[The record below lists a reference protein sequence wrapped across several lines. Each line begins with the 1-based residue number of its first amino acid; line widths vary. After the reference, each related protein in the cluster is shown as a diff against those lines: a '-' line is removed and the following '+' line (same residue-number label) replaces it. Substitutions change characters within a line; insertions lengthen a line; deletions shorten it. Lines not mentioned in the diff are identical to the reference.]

1 MPSGHERGDRGAE
14 AQQQRRWS
22 LLPSGAEA
30 APADALAR
38 RMRDI
43 AARRGWGWPVL
54 AAAVASVGATVLAYF
69 HQQLDLSTYLLGGA
83 HASSN
88 DLFTVTYPTD
98 HLGFTYPPF
107 SALLFAPFA
116 HFPPRACEVV
126 FSFINLVALFG
137 MIVVSLRAVC
147 RALDKRTLL
156 WWGLA
161 LVLPVVLFDPV
172 RQTFLLGQ
180 VNIILALM
188 IVADLTM
195 DLPLPRGIL
204 VGLAAAIKVTPFI
217 LIPYLLL
224 TRQGRAG
231 IRAVASF
238 LAAALLAVVVNAS
251 TSWSYWTHY
260 IRDPQRAGMLSWIG
274 NQGVLGATERML
286 GHTVTTPTA
295 FVIVVSVGV
304 LGLLIATG
312 AYRRSSPVLGLL
324 VVEATESLASPVSW
338 SHHFIWMVL
347 LVAWL
352 ALAED
357 RPRAGEWYALA
368 LSVLLWAAPYWWVP
382 HGPAIRFAGRG
393 WLLPLGD
400 AYVLVFIVLLLGAA
414 VRVARPYAA
423 RTLRP
428 GRGALAPTGAGS

>member
-1 MPSGHERGDRGAE
+1 LASRLG
-14 AQQQRRWS
+14 
-22 LLPSGAEA
+22 
-30 APADALAR
+30 ALAS
-38 RMRDI
+38 
-43 AARRGWGWPVL
+43 RRGWGWPVL
-54 AAAVASVGATVLAYF
+54 SAAVAFAGATVLALS

-83 HASSN
+83 HATSN
-88 DLFTVTYPTD
+88 NLFTVTYPTD

-116 HFPPRACEVV
+116 HFPRRACEVV
-126 FSFINLVALFG
+126 FSWVNLVALFA

-147 RALDKRTLL
+147 AALDKRTLL

-195 DLPLPRGIL
+195 DLPVPRGIL
-204 VGLAAAIKVTPFI
+204 IGLAAAIKVTPII
-217 LIPYLLL
+217 LIPYLFL

-231 IRAVASF
+231 LRAVGAF
-238 LAAALLAVVVNAS
+238 AAAAVLAAAVNTS

-286 GHTVTTPTA
+286 GRTVATPTT
-295 FVIVVSVGV
+295 FVIVVTVGV
-304 LGLLIATG
+304 LGLLIAAG

-338 SHHFIWMVL
+338 SHHFIWMIL

-357 RPRAGEWYALA
+357 RPRYGVWCALA
-368 LSVLLWAAPYWWVP
+368 VSVLLWAAPYWWVP
-382 HGPAIRFAGRG
+382 HGPSVRFAGRG
-393 WLLPLGD
+393 WLIPLGD
-400 AYVLVFIVLLLGAA
+400 AYALVFIVLLVGAA
-414 VRVARPYAA
+414 LRVGRSTLERPFRVGR
-423 RTLRP
+423 RTM
-428 GRGALAPTGAGS
+428 APTGAGS

>member
-1 MPSGHERGDRGAE
+1 MV
-14 AQQQRRWS
+14 
-22 LLPSGAEA
+22 
-30 APADALAR
+30 ALASK
-38 RMRDI
+38 
-43 AARRGWGWPVL
+43 RGWGWPVL
-54 AAAVASVGATVLAYF
+54 SAAVAFAGATLLALL

-98 HLGFTYPPF
+98 NLGFTYPPF

-116 HFPPRACEVV
+116 HFPPRVCEVA
-126 FSFINLVALFG
+126 FSWINLAALFAL
-137 MIVVSLRAVC
+137 IAVCLRAVC
-147 RALDKRTLL
+147 AALDKRTVL
-156 WWGLA
+156 WWSLA

-204 VGLAAAIKVTPFI
+204 VGLAAAIKVTPVI
-217 LIPYLLL
+217 LIPYLFL

-231 IRAVASF
+231 VRAVAAF
-238 LAAALLAVVVNAS
+238 VVAAALALAVNAS

-274 NQGVLGATERML
+274 NQGILGAAERML
-286 GHTVTTPTA
+286 GHTVSTPTT
-295 FVIVVSVGV
+295 FVIVFGVGT
-304 LGLLIATG
+304 LGLLIAAG

-357 RPRAGEWYALA
+357 RPRSGEWLA
-368 LSVLLWAAPYWWVP
+368 GAVAVLLWAAPYWWVP
-382 HGPAIRFAGRG
+382 HGPAVRFAGRG
-393 WLLPLGD
+393 WLIPLAD
-400 AYVLVFIVLLLGAA
+400 IDVLVFVVLLVGAA
-414 VRVARPYAA
+414 VRVVRSTLERPV
-423 RTLRP
+423 RL
-428 GRGALAPTGAGS
+428 GRRAMAPTGAGS

>member
-1 MPSGHERGDRGAE
+1 M
-14 AQQQRRWS
+14 QRRR
-22 LLPSGAEA
+22 LLPMSSLAVGR
-30 APADALAR
+30 DALALR
-38 RMRDI
+38 LGAV
-43 AARRGWGWPVL
+43 AADRGWGWP
-54 AAAVASVGATVLAYF
+54 AASAAVAFVGATVLAVF

-116 HFPPRACEVV
+116 HFPLRATEVL
-126 FSFINLVALFG
+126 FSWVNLAALFG
-137 MIVVSLRAVC
+137 IIVVSLRAVC
-147 RALDKRTLL
+147 TALDKRTIL

-161 LVLPVVLFDPV
+161 LVLPVLLFDPV

-188 IVADLTM
+188 IVADLTL
-195 DLPLPRGIL
+195 DLPIPRGIL
-204 VGLAAAIKVTPFI
+204 VGLAAAIKVTPII
-217 LIPYLLL
+217 LIPYLFL
-224 TRQGRAG
+224 TRQGRSGMRAIAAFAG
-231 IRAVASF
+231 
-238 LAAALLAVVVNAS
+238 AALLATAFNVS

-260 IRDPQRAGMLSWIG
+260 IRDPERAGMLSWIG

-286 GHTVTTPTA
+286 GHTVSTPTT
-295 FVIVVSVGV
+295 FVIVVGVGV
-304 LGLLIATG
+304 VGLVLAAG

-357 RPRAGEWYALA
+357 RPRYGEWYALGTA
-368 LSVLLWAAPYWWVP
+368 VLLWAAPYWWVP
-382 HGPAIRFAGRG
+382 HGPAVQFAGRG
-393 WLLPLGD
+393 WLSPVGD
-400 AYVLVFIVLLLGAA
+400 AYVLVFIVLLLGTA
-414 VRVARPYAA
+414 VRVGRSYVERPVRLGR
-423 RTLRP
+423 RTM
-428 GRGALAPTGAGS
+428 APSGAGS

>member
-1 MPSGHERGDRGAE
+1 MATDGLAER
-14 AQQQRRWS
+14 
-22 LLPSGAEA
+22 
-30 APADALAR
+30 
-38 RMRDI
+38 MHTI
-43 AARRGWGWPVL
+43 AASRGWAWPAL
-54 AAAVASVGATVLAYF
+54 SAAVAFVGATGLAF
-69 HQQLDLSTYLLGGA
+69 LHQQLDLSTYLLGGA
-83 HASSN
+83 HAVSN

-116 HFPPRACEVV
+116 HFPQRACEVV
-126 FSFINLVALFG
+126 FSWVNLAALFG
-137 MIVVSLRAVC
+137 LLVVSLRAVG
-147 RALDKRTLL
+147 ASLQKRTIL
-156 WWGLA
+156 WWALA

-204 VGLAAAIKVTPFI
+204 VGLAAAIKVTPII
-217 LIPYLLL
+217 LIPYLFL
-224 TRQGRAG
+224 TRQGRSG
-231 IRAVASF
+231 LRAIASF
-238 LAAALLAVVVNAS
+238 CAAALLAAAFNAS

-274 NQGVLGATERML
+274 NQGVLGAAERLL
-286 GHTVTTPTA
+286 GHTVTTPTS
-295 FVIVVSVGV
+295 FVIVITVGV

-357 RPRAGEWYALA
+357 RPRYGEWWALGVA
-368 LSVLLWAAPYWWVP
+368 VLLWAAPYWWVP
-382 HGPAIRFAGRG
+382 HGPGVRFAGRG
-393 WLLPLGD
+393 WLTPVGD
-400 AYVLVFIVLLLGAA
+400 ADVLVFVVLLVGAA
-414 VRVARPYAA
+414 VRVVRATLERPQRA
-423 RTLRP
+423 
-428 GRGALAPTGAGS
+428 GRRAMAPSGAGS

>member
-1 MPSGHERGDRGAE
+1 MTGD
-14 AQQQRRWS
+14 S
-22 LLPSGAEA
+22 LALRL
-30 APADALAR
+30 DAVASC
-38 RMRDI
+38 
-43 AARRGWGWPVL
+43 RGWGWPVL
-54 AAAVASVGATVLAYF
+54 SAAVAFAGATVLALS

-83 HASSN
+83 HATSDN
-88 DLFTVTYPTD
+88 LFTVTYPTD

-116 HFPPRACEVV
+116 HFPLRACEVA
-126 FSFINLVALFG
+126 FSWLNLAALFAL
-137 MIVVSLRAVC
+137 IVVSLRAVG
-147 RALDKRTLL
+147 ATLEKRTTL

-195 DLPLPRGIL
+195 DLPLPRGVL
-204 VGLAAAIKVTPFI
+204 VGLAAAIKVTPII
-217 LIPYLLL
+217 LIPYLFL

-231 IRAVASF
+231 LRAGGAFV
-238 LAAALLAVVVNAS
+238 AAAVFAAAVNTS

-274 NQGVLGATERML
+274 NQGVLGAAERLL
-286 GHTVTTPTA
+286 GRTVATPTT

-304 LGLLIATG
+304 LGLLIAAG

-357 RPRAGEWYALA
+357 RPRYGEWYALA
-368 LSVLLWAAPYWWVP
+368 VSVLLWAAPYWWVP
-382 HGPAIRFAGRG
+382 HGPEVRFAGRG
-393 WLLPLGD
+393 WLTPVGD
-400 AYVLVFIVLLLGAA
+400 AYVLVFIVLLVGAA
-414 VRVARPYAA
+414 LRVGRSTLVRP
-423 RTLRP
+423 LRL
-428 GRGALAPTGAGS
+428 GRRAMAPTGAGS

>member
-1 MPSGHERGDRGAE
+1 MSG
-14 AQQQRRWS
+14 
-22 LLPSGAEA
+22 
-30 APADALAR
+30 DALAG
-38 RMRDI
+38 RMGTL
-43 AARRGWGWPVL
+43 AANRGWGWPAL
-54 AAAVASVGATVLAYF
+54 AAGVAFVGATVLALF
-69 HQQLDLSTYLLGGA
+69 HRQLDLSTYLLGGA
-83 HASSN
+83 HAWSN

-116 HFPPRACEVV
+116 HFTTLVDEVG
-126 FSFINLVALFG
+126 FSWINLAALFG
-137 MIVVSLRAVC
+137 MIVVSLKAVC
-147 RALDKRTLL
+147 RTLDKRTLL

-161 LVLPVVLFDPV
+161 LVLPVLLFDPV

-204 VGLAAAIKVTPFI
+204 VGLAAAIKVTPI
-217 LIPYLLL
+217 IVIPYLFL

-231 IRAVASF
+231 LRASGSF
-238 LAAALLAVVVNAS
+238 LLAAALAVAVNAS

-274 NQGVLGATERML
+274 NQGILGATERML
-286 GHTVTTPTA
+286 GHVVSTPTT

-304 LGLLIATG
+304 VGLLIAAG
-312 AYRRSSPVLGLL
+312 AYRCSSPVLGLL

-357 RPRAGEWYALA
+357 RPRAGEWYALGVA
-368 LSVLLWAAPYWWVP
+368 ALLWAAPYWWVP
-382 HGPAIRFAGRG
+382 HGPAVRFAGRG
-393 WLLPLGD
+393 WLLPVGD
-400 AYVLVFIVLLLGAA
+400 AYALVFLVLLIGAA
-414 VRVARPYAA
+414 VRVARSSLDRPLRLGR
-423 RTLRP
+423 RTI
-428 GRGALAPTGAGS
+428 APSGAGASAGS

>member
-1 MPSGHERGDRGAE
+1 MG
-14 AQQQRRWS
+14 
-22 LLPSGAEA
+22 
-30 APADALAR
+30 ALAS
-38 RMRDI
+38 
-43 AARRGWGWPVL
+43 RRGWGWPVL
-54 AAAVASVGATVLAYF
+54 SAAVAFAGATVLALS

-83 HASSN
+83 HATSN
-88 DLFTVTYPTD
+88 NLFTVTYPTD

-126 FSFINLVALFG
+126 FSWVNLGALFAI
-137 MIVVSLRAVC
+137 IVVSLRAVC
-147 RALDKRTLL
+147 AALDKRTLL

-195 DLPLPRGIL
+195 DLPVPRGIL
-204 VGLAAAIKVTPFI
+204 IGLAAAIKVTPII
-217 LIPYLLL
+217 LIPYLFL

-231 IRAVASF
+231 LRAVGAF
-238 LAAALLAVVVNAS
+238 AAAAVLAAAVNTS

-286 GHTVTTPTA
+286 GRTVATPTT
-295 FVIVVSVGV
+295 FVIVVTVGV
-304 LGLLIATG
+304 LGLLIAAG

-338 SHHFIWMVL
+338 SHHFIWMIL

-357 RPRAGEWYALA
+357 RPRYGVWYALA
-368 LSVLLWAAPYWWVP
+368 VSVLLWAAPYWWVP
-382 HGPAIRFAGRG
+382 HGPSVRFAGRG
-393 WLLPLGD
+393 WLIPLGD
-400 AYVLVFIVLLLGAA
+400 AYALVFIVLLVGAA
-414 VRVARPYAA
+414 LRVGRTTLERPLRVGR
-423 RTLRP
+423 RTM
-428 GRGALAPTGAGS
+428 APTGAGS

>member
-1 MPSGHERGDRGAE
+1 LALRLGA
-14 AQQQRRWS
+14 
-22 LLPSGAEA
+22 
-30 APADALAR
+30 
-38 RMRDI
+38 I
-43 AARRGWGWPVL
+43 ASSRGWGWPAL
-54 AAAVASVGATVLAYF
+54 SAAVAFVGATALALF

-88 DLFTVTYPTD
+88 NLFTVTYPTD

-116 HFPPRACEVV
+116 HFPLRACEVV
-126 FSFINLVALFG
+126 FSWVNLVALFA
-137 MIVVSLRAVC
+137 MIVVSLRAVS
-147 RALDKRTLL
+147 ATLEKRTVL
-156 WWGLA
+156 WWGVA
-161 LVLPVVLFDPV
+161 LVLPVLLFDPV

-204 VGLAAAIKVTPFI
+204 VGLAAAIKVTPII
-217 LIPYLLL
+217 LIPYLFL

-231 IRAVASF
+231 LRAIAAF
-238 LAAALLAVVVNAS
+238 AGAALLAAAINAS

-286 GHTVTTPTA
+286 GRTVATPTT
-295 FVIVVSVGV
+295 FVIVVTVGV
-304 LGLLIATG
+304 VGLAIAAG

-338 SHHFIWMVL
+338 SHHFIWLIL

-357 RPRAGEWYALA
+357 RPRYGEWYAVA
-368 LSVLLWAAPYWWVP
+368 VAVLLWAAPYWWVP
-382 HGPAIRFAGRG
+382 HGPDVRFAGRG
-393 WLLPLGD
+393 WLIPLGD
-400 AYVLVFIVLLLGAA
+400 AYALVFVALLVGAA
-414 VRVARPYAA
+414 VRVVRSNLERP
-423 RTLRP
+423 LRL
-428 GRGALAPTGAGS
+428 GRRAMAPTGAGS

>member
-1 MPSGHERGDRGAE
+1 MSG
-14 AQQQRRWS
+14 
-22 LLPSGAEA
+22 
-30 APADALAR
+30 DALAG
-38 RMRDI
+38 RMGAI
-43 AARRGWGWPVL
+43 ATRHGWAWPAL
-54 AAAVASVGATVLAYF
+54 AASVAFVGTTVLAVF
-69 HQQLDLSTYLLGGA
+69 HRQLDLSTYLLGGA
-83 HASSN
+83 HAWSN

-116 HFPPRACEVV
+116 HFPTVV
-126 FSFINLVALFG
+126 DEIGFSWINLAALFA

-147 RALDKRTLL
+147 RSLDKRTLL

-161 LVLPVVLFDPV
+161 LVLPVLLFDPV

-204 VGLAAAIKVTPFI
+204 VGLAGAIKVTPII
-217 LIPYLLL
+217 LIPYLFL
-224 TRQGRAG
+224 TRQGRSG
-231 IRAVASF
+231 LRAIASF
-238 LAAALLAVVVNAS
+238 LAAAALAVAVNPS

-274 NQGVLGATERML
+274 NQGILGATERQL
-286 GHTVTTPTA
+286 GHVVSTPTT

-304 LGLLIATG
+304 VGLLIAAG
-312 AYRRSSPVLGLL
+312 AYRCSSPVLGLL

-357 RPRAGEWYALA
+357 RPRAGEWYALGVA
-368 LSVLLWAAPYWWVP
+368 ALLWAAPYWWVP
-382 HGPAIRFAGRG
+382 HGPAVRFAGRG
-393 WLLPLGD
+393 WLLPVGD
-400 AYVLVFIVLLLGAA
+400 AYVLVFIVLLIGAA
-414 VRVARPYAA
+414 VRVART
-423 RTLRP
+423 TLERP
-428 GRGALAPTGAGS
+428 LRLGRRAIAPSGAGAGS

>member
-1 MPSGHERGDRGAE
+1 MPGDSLALRLGA
-14 AQQQRRWS
+14 
-22 LLPSGAEA
+22 
-30 APADALAR
+30 
-38 RMRDI
+38 I
-43 AARRGWGWPVL
+43 ASSRGWGWPAL
-54 AAAVASVGATVLAYF
+54 SAAVAFAGATALALV

-88 DLFTVTYPTD
+88 NLFTVTYPTD

-116 HFPPRACEVV
+116 HFPLRACEVV
-126 FSFINLVALFG
+126 FSWVNLGALFA
-137 MIVVSLRAVC
+137 MIVVSLRAVSTT
-147 RALDKRTLL
+147 LGKRTVL

-204 VGLAAAIKVTPFI
+204 VGLAAAIKVTPII
-217 LIPYLLL
+217 LIPYLFL
-224 TRQGRAG
+224 TRQGRSGLRAIAAFAG
-231 IRAVASF
+231 AAV
-238 LAAALLAVVVNAS
+238 LAAAFNAS

-286 GHTVTTPTA
+286 GRTVATPTT
-295 FVIVVSVGV
+295 FVIVVTVGV
-304 LGLLIATG
+304 LGLLIAAG
-312 AYRRSSPVLGLL
+312 AFRRSSPVLGLL

-338 SHHFIWMVL
+338 SHHFIWMIL

-357 RPRAGEWYALA
+357 RPRYGEWYAVA
-368 LSVLLWAAPYWWVP
+368 MSVLLWAAPYWWVP
-382 HGPAIRFAGRG
+382 HGPAVRFAGRG
-393 WLLPLGD
+393 WLIPLGD
-400 AYVLVFIVLLLGAA
+400 AYALVFVVLLVGAA
-414 VRVARPYAA
+414 VRVVRSNLERRP
-423 RTLRP
+423 LRLRL
-428 GRGALAPTGAGS
+428 GRRAMAPTGAGS

>member
-1 MPSGHERGDRGAE
+1 MG
-14 AQQQRRWS
+14 
-22 LLPSGAEA
+22 
-30 APADALAR
+30 ALAS
-38 RMRDI
+38 
-43 AARRGWGWPVL
+43 RRGWGWPVL
-54 AAAVASVGATVLAYF
+54 SAAVAFAGATVLALS

-83 HASSN
+83 HATSN
-88 DLFTVTYPTD
+88 NLFTVTYPTD

-126 FSFINLVALFG
+126 FSWVNLGALFAI
-137 MIVVSLRAVC
+137 IVVSLRAVC
-147 RALDKRTLL
+147 AALDKRTLL

-195 DLPLPRGIL
+195 DLPVPRGIL
-204 VGLAAAIKVTPFI
+204 IGLAAAIKVTPII
-217 LIPYLLL
+217 LIPYLFL

-231 IRAVASF
+231 LRAVGAF
-238 LAAALLAVVVNAS
+238 AAAAVLAAAVNTS

-274 NQGVLGATERML
+274 NQGVLGATERLL
-286 GHTVTTPTA
+286 GRTVATPTT
-295 FVIVVSVGV
+295 FVIVVTVGV
-304 LGLLIATG
+304 LGLLIAAG

-338 SHHFIWMVL
+338 SHHFIWMIL

-357 RPRAGEWYALA
+357 RPRYGVWYALA
-368 LSVLLWAAPYWWVP
+368 VSVLLWAAPYWWVP
-382 HGPAIRFAGRG
+382 HGPSVRFAGRG
-393 WLLPLGD
+393 WLIPLGD
-400 AYVLVFIVLLLGAA
+400 AYALVFIVLLVGAA
-414 VRVARPYAA
+414 LRVGRTTLERPLRVGR
-423 RTLRP
+423 RTM
-428 GRGALAPTGAGS
+428 APTGAGS

>member
-1 MPSGHERGDRGAE
+1 MATDGLAER
-14 AQQQRRWS
+14 
-22 LLPSGAEA
+22 
-30 APADALAR
+30 
-38 RMRDI
+38 MHTI
-43 AARRGWGWPVL
+43 AASRGWAWPAL
-54 AAAVASVGATVLAYF
+54 SAAVAFVGATGLAFF

-83 HASSN
+83 HAVSN

-116 HFPPRACEVV
+116 HFPQRACEVV
-126 FSFINLVALFG
+126 FSWVNLAALFG
-137 MIVVSLRAVC
+137 LLVVSLRAVG
-147 RALDKRTLL
+147 ASLQKRTIL
-156 WWGLA
+156 WWALA

-204 VGLAAAIKVTPFI
+204 VGLAAAIKVTPII
-217 LIPYLLL
+217 LIPYLFL
-224 TRQGRAG
+224 TRQGRSG
-231 IRAVASF
+231 LRAIASF
-238 LAAALLAVVVNAS
+238 CAAALLAAAFNAS

-274 NQGVLGATERML
+274 NQGVLGAAERLL
-286 GHTVTTPTA
+286 GHTVTTPTS
-295 FVIVVSVGV
+295 FVIVITVGV

-357 RPRAGEWYALA
+357 RPRYGEWWALGVA
-368 LSVLLWAAPYWWVP
+368 VLLWAAPYWWVP
-382 HGPAIRFAGRG
+382 HGPGVRFAGRG
-393 WLLPLGD
+393 WLTPVGD
-400 AYVLVFIVLLLGAA
+400 ADVLVFVVVLVGAA
-414 VRVARPYAA
+414 VRVVRATLERPQRA
-423 RTLRP
+423 
-428 GRGALAPTGAGS
+428 GRRAMAPSGAGS